1 MPSAFISYS
10 HKDRPVAKFIAA
22 HLDNRGVEKVFI
34 DYQELQAGDFV
45 GQLGHK
51 IEENEYFLVVI
62 TPRSVASKWV
72 RAEIGWAF
80 AKKDNR
86 FIIPI
91 WLEPA
96 PLTDVFVLGQLERVD
111 FTRWYDD
118 RKMDEAIQKLA
129 RLMKL
134 PLDPIKSE
142 PVPESMFSK
151 REVKEPPDIEEEYVD
166 EIPPPAFGKGDVS
179 SMFDTATAVQATD
192 PEKALFLY
200 QQALEI
206 DPDFMGGHIKGFVEG
221 QQENLLPARL
231 HKLEQ
236 RIESAKE
243 KGKWTEAIQLS
254 NTMLDLDT
262 DNFYDTQ
269 QYATQQVA
277 LAEENQEC
285 EPVYQQARI
294 ACESDNLDAAKAF
307 FKYVQQTCPEFG
319 DPAKVLTNQPI
330 TKDMLGYL
338 RNSHTLKGHTRAIN
352 RVGFSNDGS
361 MLATASSDCSVKV
374 WSSSTGDM
382 LVDLKEHTGRVASVA
397 FSPDDK
403 YLASASN
410 DGKVI
415 LWDCSTWGVK
425 AVKEMDHKPSEI
437 AFFRN
442 RNALITGGNSD
453 RLYILN
459 VPDLAE
465 AKVINARNMPKVQT
479 EKHSNSLVNIQRKR
493 TTQVTSISCA
503 NDGLLACSIWEQ
515 ETASEESFLP
525 TISFASSL
533 RSWSQSQS
541 SIKVWNTCNWEKRDI
556 KSPTTTTK
564 IRQLALSN
572 DGAYLAHSTNE
583 LHIRKLP
590 RGRPYHSIEN
600 SPRIFDLTFSAI
612 DSSLLLWADDG
623 PEASRINFYDLDAK
637 RTIAWRNA
645 HEDVINS
652 IAISPDGRFIV
663 TGSDDCTARIW
674 QL

>member
-1 MPSAFISYS
+1 MTSAFISYS
-10 HKDRPVAKFIAA
+10 SDNLPVADFIAGK
-22 HLDNRGVEKVFI
+22 LRNRGVDVFI
-34 DYQELQAGDFV
+34 DYQRLQSGNFV
-45 GQLGHK
+45 EQLGVK
-51 IEENEYFLVVI
+51 IEQQAYFVVVI
-62 TPRSVASKWV
+62 SPYAVEESKWV
-72 RAEIGWAF
+72 KAEVTWAF
-80 AKKDNR
+80 IEKETD

-91 WLEPA
+91 WYKPA
-96 PLTDVFVLGQLERVD
+96 KLTKLFVLAGLERVD
-111 FTRWYDD
+111 FTRWDVDRNMDD
-118 RKMDEAIQKLA
+118 DIQKLC
-129 RLMKL
+129 RLMSIPFEPQL
-134 PLDPIKSE
+134 PQ
-142 PVPESMFSK
+142 PVPEPMLNGSS
-151 REVKEPPDIEEEYVD
+151 VHKESEDEEDLFD
-166 EIPPPAFGKGDVS
+166 ESSSPKFAKGDVAKIFQS
-179 SMFDTATAVQATD
+179 AADAQAED

-206 DPDFMGGHIKGFVEG
+206 DPDFMGGHIKGFVER

-307 FKYVQQTCPEFG
+307 FEYVQQTCPEFG

-465 AKVINARNMPKVQT
+465 AKVIKARNMPKVQT
-479 EKHSNSLVNIQRKR
+479 EKHSNSLVNIQRSR

-623 PEASRINFYDLDAK
+623 PEASRINFFDLDAK

-652 IAISPDGRFIV
+652 IAMSPDGRFIV